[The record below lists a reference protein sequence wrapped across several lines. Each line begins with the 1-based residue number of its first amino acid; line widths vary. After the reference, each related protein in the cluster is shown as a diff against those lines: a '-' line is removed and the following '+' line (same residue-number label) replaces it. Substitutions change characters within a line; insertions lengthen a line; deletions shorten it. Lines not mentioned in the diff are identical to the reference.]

1 MLFCRKLRGRR
12 GRGNNQGRGHH
23 GGGGGGGG
31 GAAAGGGQRRNRLM
45 WDRDDLRPN
54 KFRQNKRL
62 STPHASQDD
71 FISVE
76 SCCPT
81 IYEIVEPLAGKNR
94 TGIHQHYTYMTE
106 SKITLAIG

>member
-12 GRGNNQGRGHH
+12 ERGNNQGRGHH
-23 GGGGGGGG
+23 GGGGGGLGG
-31 GAAAGGGQRRNRLM
+31 GGGGHRRNRLM
-45 WDRDDLRPN
+45 WDRADLRPN

-94 TGIHQHYTYMTE
+94 TGIHSTE
-106 SKITLAIG
+106 